1 MVASQW
7 FFPSLGNEH
16 RRTLLLTW
24 LLAGLLLVLTW
35 WHAVALVS
43 EGRARDLLAAEKDLS
58 NLTRV
63 IQEHAERTF
72 NSADQAVRFV
82 QSRYLEQ
89 GDKLDLTELTQQ
101 GVIDTSIFNQVGVI
115 DANGIYALANRPL
128 TGKLDLSDR
137 EHFKVHVA
145 TDTGKLFVSKPVI
158 GRATGKWSIQLTRR
172 ISRPNGDFAGVVVI
186 SIDPGYFTRFYKEL
200 NLGAEG
206 LSALYG
212 LDGVAR
218 ARIVGQKEDFASVAN
233 GSIMLTRIEVGE
245 QIGSYTTQSVVDGVN
260 RLFYFRKLPN
270 HPLVVVAGMNTQE
283 LLINHLKARDA
294 LYMQAG
300 LVSLLILA
308 LGLSLTRYLLRIS
321 REMQARQQAQ
331 VQLED
336 RTEQLNAIF
345 DMSPDGFV
353 SFDRDHRVK
362 YVSPAFVQMTG
373 KAADQLEGL
382 CEQAFSDWLARCC
395 VPGTHFAGITSLRA
409 HLEMELPS
417 ERNLIEI
424 THKGQRVLQIALRIS
439 QASTVSAILYVRDVT
454 HENEVAQMKSE
465 FLTTAAHEL
474 RTPMVSILGFAE
486 LLLNHPFSEDE
497 RKEFLGIIHNR
508 AQWVSRILDD
518 LLDLARIEARRDKEL
533 TMQLLSLQPLVQD
546 AVASFPIPPGRSV
559 PVLSLCQPTLKVLA
573 DGGKIK
579 KAIWNALS
587 NAYKFS
593 RADSPVNCGVSVCTP
608 EGQLPCVCIEITDTG
623 IGMTAEEVAR
633 VGERFFRADTSGEN
647 PGTGLGMAITKE
659 IIELHQGSVHIQS
672 APGYG
677 TQVILRLP
685 LQAHDLP
692 ASVQAD

>member
-1 MVASQW
+1 MAASRW

-24 LLAGLLLVLTW
+24 LLAGLLLALTW

-43 EGRARDLLAAEKDLS
+43 EGRARDLQAAEKDLS

-82 QSRYLEQ
+82 QARYLEQ
-89 GDKLDLTELTQQ
+89 GDRLDLTALTQQ

-115 DANGIYALANRPL
+115 DANGMYALANRPL
-128 TGKLDLSDR
+128 TGRLDLSDR

-218 ARIVGQKEDFASVAN
+218 ARIVGQKEDFTSVAN
-233 GSIMLTRIEVGE
+233 GSTMLTRIEAGE
-245 QIGSYTTQSVVDGVN
+245 QMGSYMTQSVVDGVN
-260 RLFYFRKLPN
+260 RLFYFRKLPK
-270 HPLVVVAGMNTQE
+270 HPLVVVAGMNTRE
-283 LLINHLKARDA
+283 LLTNHLKARDA

-308 LGLSLTRYLLRIS
+308 LGLSLTRYLLGIS

-331 VQLED
+331 AQLED

-382 CEQAFSDWLARCC
+382 CEQAFSEWLASCC
-395 VPGTHFAGITSLRA
+395 VPGTHFADITSLRA
-409 HLEMELPS
+409 HLERELPS

-424 THKGQRVLQIALRIS
+424 AYKGQRVLQIALRIS

-454 HENEVAQMKSE
+454 HENEVTQMKSE

-474 RTPMVSILGFAE
+474 RTPMASILGFAE
-486 LLLNHPFSEDE
+486 LLLNHPFSDEE

-508 AQWVSRILDD
+508 AQWLSRILDD
-518 LLDLARIEARRDKEL
+518 VLDLARIEARRDKEL
-533 TMQLLSLQPLVQD
+533 SMQVLSLQQLVQD
-546 AVASFPIPPGRSV
+546 AVASFPIPPGRSM
-559 PVLSLCQPTLKVLA
+559 PALSLCLPTLKVLA
-573 DGGKIK
+573 DRGKIQ

-593 RADSPVNCGVSVCTP
+593 PDDGPVNCGVSVCAR
-608 EGQLPCVCIEITDTG
+608 EGQLPCACIEITDTG
-623 IGMTAEEVAR
+623 IGMTAEQVAR

-672 APGYG
+672 APGCG
-677 TQVILRLP
+677 TQVMLRLP
-685 LQAHDLP
+685 LQAE
-692 ASVQAD
+692 AVSEQSFE